1 LSRKF
6 LDKAVKTVYKY
17 ILRAIYPKFV
27 YRYQEHN
34 AAQWS
39 EAVGLSLGGNVMN
52 KTELVAAMAKE
63 AELPK
68 KDVEAALKAF
78 IDVVS
83 EELKNGGKI
92 QLVGFGTF
100 EVTERAAREGRNPQT
115 GETMVIEASKAPK
128 FKAGKALKDI
138 VNS

>member
-1 LSRKF
+1 
-6 LDKAVKTVYKY
+6 
-17 ILRAIYPKFV
+17 
-27 YRYQEHN
+27 
-34 AAQWS
+34 
-39 EAVGLSLGGNVMN
+39 MN

-100 EVTERAAREGRNPQT
+100 EVKKRKGSLVRDIHTREQKRIDDYQVVVFRPGDN
-115 GETMVIEASKAPK
+115 
-128 FKAGKALKDI
+128 LKDA
-138 VNS
+138 VKTQNPNKLSLLAKTEKK